1 MEEEVELVHYKWGG
15 NPTHANV
22 SILPNGKDIEYIVID
37 HIEKRVNEKVN
48 GQIKNGFVA
57 VFETNP
63 YTTLGL
69 WLNDTNKRILV
80 KKAGVKETEIL
91 KIKHL
96 PVRLTYEDTKQFGW
110 GLRVSK
116 LPPVIPTTTP
126 PKKETLTDQHENWAK
141 CIAHIKGGGSIE
153 DLKKKY
159 EISPATEIKLKN

>member
-69 WLNDTNKRILV
+69 WLNETNKKILI

-110 GLRVSK
+110 GLRISK
-116 LPPVIPTTTP
+116 LPPTIPP
-126 PKKETLTDQHENWAK
+126 VLNQQHPNWDKCVAFVKSGGKVNDMRSKYIISAEIEN
-141 CIAHIKGGGSIE
+141 I
-153 DLKKKY
+153 
-159 EISPATEIKLKN
+159 LKNGK

>member
-1 MEEEVELVHYKWGG
+1 MEEVELVHYKWGG

-69 WLNDTNKRILV
+69 WLNEINK
-80 KKAGVKETEIL
+80 
-91 KIKHL
+91 
-96 PVRLTYEDTKQFGW
+96 
-110 GLRVSK
+110 
-116 LPPVIPTTTP
+116 
-126 PKKETLTDQHENWAK
+126 
-141 CIAHIKGGGSIE
+141 
-153 DLKKKY
+153 
-159 EISPATEIKLKN
+159 